1 MIGYDHYD
9 VGFHLYLAT
18 DLVSFLGRTRSRR
31 CTKAANSA
39 FASGGEVLLC
49 EKLEPKHTK
58 EVRQQFYKM
67 ARKTGYPQEKFV
79 PEFTAREQELIE
91 YFGNRYINLYKPWL
105 DKEI

>member
-1 MIGYDHYD
+1 MTWVSI
-9 VGFHLYLAT
+9 FIWLPIWF
-18 DLVSFLGRTRSRR
+18 LVWVELDPESVR
-31 CTKAANSA
+31 KAAN
-39 FASGGEVLLC
+39 GLRLWWRGIVVRKVGTERM
-49 EKLEPKHTK
+49 K

-105 DKEI
+105 NKEI